1 LLQLEG
7 RAGRNLN
14 DMPRSRRNPAL
25 QVIRCAVASLL
36 LVATAAAASQPQRY
50 EFEVQLDGKPIGTH
64 SFEVVAGAADA
75 RSIKSQASFDV
86 RLLGI
91 TLYRYRHRAEEHWQ
105 AGCLQRIDALTSD
118 NGREIAV
125 RGQRAAA
132 GFRLDAP
139 SAQDFGGECVS
150 SYAYWDPDRLLAQR
164 ELLNP
169 QTGKLDAVRIE
180 ALGEEQLELRTGRQA
195 ARRYRLLGDE
205 LNIELWYS
213 PDGRW
218 LQLAS
223 TTSGNRRL
231 LYRLRY

>member
-1 LLQLEG
+1 
-7 RAGRNLN
+7 
-14 DMPRSRRNPAL
+14 MPRLNRHPIQHVR
-25 QVIRCAVASLL
+25 RCAAAGLWL
-36 LVATAAAASQPQRY
+36 FAFAAAANEPHRY

-64 SFEVVAGAADA
+64 TFEVNAGAADA

-91 TLYRYRHRAEEHWQ
+91 TLYRYRHRAEEQWQ
-105 AGCLQRIDALTSD
+105 GGCLHRIDALTSD
-118 NGREIAV
+118 NGRELAV
-125 RGQRAAA
+125 RGERAVE

-139 SAQDFGGECVS
+139 KAQDIGTACVTT
-150 SYAYWDPDRLLAQR
+150 YAYWDPDQLLTQR

-180 ALGEEQLELRTGRQA
+180 ALGEEQLAVRGGRQT

-205 LNIELWYS
+205 LDIELWYAM
-213 PDGRW
+213 DGRW

-223 TTSGNRRL
+223 TASGNRKL
-231 LYRLRY
+231 LYRLRN

>member
-1 LLQLEG
+1 
-7 RAGRNLN
+7 
-14 DMPRSRRNPAL
+14 M
-25 QVIRCAVASLL
+25 ASLW
-36 LVATAAAASQPQRY
+36 LVATAAAANQPQRF

-64 SFEVVAGAADA
+64 TFEVAAGAADA

-118 NGREIAV
+118 NGRELAV
-125 RGQRAAA
+125 RGQIEAA

-139 SAQDFGGECVS
+139 SAQGLGGACVS
-150 SYAYWDPDRLLAQR
+150 SYAYWDPDRLLMQR

-180 ALGEEQLELRTGRQA
+180 ALGEEQLQLRGGRQT
-195 ARRYRLLGDE
+195 ARRYRLQGEE
-205 LNIELWYS
+205 LDIELWYA

-231 LYRLRY
+231 LYRLRD